1 MVGKD
6 SLTYLLVA
14 KEGAR
19 DLRVRISINNSNNF
33 QVEEEEDSIKEGEET
48 LVGQVDASRCQCQD
62 KVRVREVNSP
72 KWTHQISQR

>member
-33 QVEEEEDSIKEGEET
+33 QVEEEDSIKEGEET
-48 LVGQVDASRCQCQD
+48 LVGQVDASKCQCQD
-62 KVRVREVNSP
+62 KVRVRVVNSP
-72 KWTHQISQR
+72 KWTHQISQL